1 MYLCTFFRFIKQ
13 KKQKIMRKLLLSLLI
28 ASSFAVTA
36 QEKKEEPKYGITFG
50 GFVRNDVIFNTRQ
63 NLSARGENLFQLAPL
78 AVVKDFEG
86 NDLNAVPNLNI
97 IGISTR
103 LKGTISA
110 PDAFGA
116 KTSGLIE
123 ADFFGKDAATSFG
136 LTLRHAFMKLN
147 WEKGT
152 ELLVGQTWHPAFST
166 DCFPGSVSYSTGTP
180 FTAFSRNPQ
189 LRFTK
194 TFGKLYIQASTLSQ
208 GNFKSI
214 VGSQAQMNAVIPEMS
229 LQIQYTNKKEEGTSI
244 YAGAGFLYKMLKPL
258 TVVDADTNTTTT
270 EAKVKYLTKTTVSGM
285 SAYAYAKIACKKI
298 TVKAY
303 GMLGQMNDN
312 MVMMGGYAIQ
322 LDTTAILTNGER
334 YDFSYT
340 PYNTISGWLDIHTN
354 GKKVEFG
361 VFAGYNKNLGI
372 KDNFVI
378 KSSVGRWTNVAS
390 MLRVAPR
397 IVFKSGKM
405 NFGFEFE
412 YSQANYASQGFE
424 SDGVTPL
431 EDIGGIN
438 KKGVVTHF
446 DPAKN
451 LKALFSATYNF

>member
-1 MYLCTFFRFIKQ
+1 
-13 KKQKIMRKLLLSLLI
+13 MRKLLLALLI
-28 ASSFAVTA
+28 VSSFAVTA
-36 QEKKEEPKYGITFG
+36 QEKKEEPKYGINFS

-63 NLSARGENLFQLAPL
+63 NASARNENLFQLAPL
-78 AVVKDFEG
+78 PVVKDFEG

-116 KTSGLIE
+116 KTSGVIE
-123 ADFFGKDAATSFG
+123 ADFFGKDAATSFA

-189 LRFTK
+189 LRLTK
-194 TFGKLYIQASTLSQ
+194 TIGKLSIQASTLSQ

-214 VGSQAQMNAVIPEMS
+214 VATPKYANGKDVGIFGTNAQMNAIIPEMS

-270 EAKVKYLTKTTVSGM
+270 EAKVKYLTKTKVSGM

-298 TVKAY
+298 TAKVY
-303 GMLGQMNDN
+303 GMYGQMNDN

-354 GKKVEFG
+354 GKKVEIG
-361 VFAGYNKNLGI
+361 VFAGYNKNLGV

-424 SDGVTPL
+424 SDGTTLL

-438 KKGVVTHF
+438 KNGVVTHF